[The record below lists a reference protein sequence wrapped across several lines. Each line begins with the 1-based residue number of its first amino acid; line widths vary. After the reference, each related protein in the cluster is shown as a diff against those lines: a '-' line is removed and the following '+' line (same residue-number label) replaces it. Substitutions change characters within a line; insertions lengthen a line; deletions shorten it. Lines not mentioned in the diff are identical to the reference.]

1 MNKSINV
8 KTKTEHKQSHE
19 STSYE
24 AKLSLVTMNAI
35 YRIIL
40 MRIANHYSP
49 EDLSFLMGR
58 KLSFFD
64 EFERLEH
71 PDLYLD
77 ELADIGKGL
86 GATDLSF
93 FHHQHKPFDHSTFI
107 YRLTKTTN
115 SEGILYHMERLLDK
129 DKTET
134 LFILKDENP
143 EIDYYENSTEA
154 EKESLKIA
162 IEALMALN
170 YFHKERTP
178 YELFVKCKGLL
189 WDYIKPMNLFAV
201 LSGFTKQKTY
211 PKLRYKSSKQLG
223 YHYVMVEKLSEL

>member
-1 MNKSINV
+1 MNKA
-8 KTKTEHKQSHE
+8 QSPE
-19 STSYE
+19 SSSYE

-40 MRIANHYSP
+40 QRIANHYSP
-49 EDLSFLMGR
+49 EELSFLMGR
-58 KLSFFD
+58 KLSFFG
-64 EFERLEH
+64 EIERLEH

-86 GATDLSF
+86 GAADLSF
-93 FHHQHKPFDHSTFI
+93 FHHQHNPADDSRFT
-107 YRLTKTTN
+107 YRLTKTIN
-115 SEGILYHMERLLDK
+115 SEGILYHMERLLDE

-143 EIDYYENSTEA
+143 EIDYHKHHTED

-162 IEALMALN
+162 VDALMALN

-178 YELFVKCKGLL
+178 HELYVKCKSLL
-189 WDYIKPMNLFAV
+189 WDSIKPMNLYAV
-201 LSGFTKQKTY
+201 LHRITKRKTL
-211 PKLRYKSSKQLG
+211 PKLKYKWSKQLG
-223 YHYVMVEKLSEL
+223 YHYVIVEKPLE